1 MFRPGRSEPVPQRHH
16 TRSVLP
22 ISNWNACFA
31 AQNPLRDAALRICG
45 HRSSPTA
52 APSRSTSS
60 SVSGRRS
67 SASSSRSSSITS
79 RTRSTASSGEPAG
92 PPSGSP
98 VRRSMPGHRRDA
110 CSNARW
116 RQLRRQYVRGRPT
129 PRFGVNARPQCAHRP
144 GSSDHSSVPRPF
156 GPAPHPTDHIVTVTF
171 CFACRRG
178 RGPFGS
184 GCRLDPV
191 WDLVAGDRVVRSPG
205 RGRARREPRCWWRL
219 PRRRPRLRP
228 VPVRPSLLDGH
239 RGFTH
244 GAIARNT
251 RGRASVPAHRV
262 EPRRRDS
269 EGLVHGHWLGVRQ
282 RRCSPRDGLGSRW
295 LAVDGRGVRLGD
307 RPPVARSR
315 LFGQRR
321 PAPGAPARR
330 RGARVAAPRPERRH
344 DTGDR
349 DHRVGGAA
357 RGPLAEV
364 LDRAVSGSASVV
376 GVCFGAQLI
385 AVALAGPR
393 AVRPARRGMEV
404 GLSRVRCSVSGTDHV
419 VSEFHHHEIRPAAI
433 RSAGAS
439 LTFGNE
445 HSEVQGFAI
454 GSTIAGFQFHPEL
467 DPRRTASTI
476 HANRTVIRSV
486 GACPTAALRSVREHR
501 RAWHPMSF
509 DRLVVSRLGRV
520 GTPDVA
526 PAASTDRR
534 SVAS

>member
-1 MFRPGRSEPVPQRHH
+1 MDTGSGYDSGGARRVTVWEADGSPWTGVGYGSEIAR
-16 TRSVLP
+16 R
-22 ISNWNACFA
+22 
-31 AQNPLRDAALRICG
+31 LRVAG
-45 HRSSPTA
+45 Y
-52 APSRSTSS
+52 
-60 SVSGRRS
+60 
-67 SASSSRSSSITS
+67 SAS
-79 RTRSTASSGEPAG
+79 
-92 PPSGSP
+92 
-98 VRRSMPGHRRDA
+98 V
-110 CSNARW
+110 
-116 RQLRRQYVRGRPT
+116 
-129 PRFGVNARPQCAHRP
+129 
-144 GSSDHSSVPRPF
+144 VP
-156 GPAPHPTDHIVTVTF
+156 
-171 CFACRRG
+171 
-178 RGPFGS
+178 
-184 GCRLDPV
+184 LQ
-191 WDLVAGDRVVRSPG
+191 
-205 RGRARREPRCWWRL
+205 ERL
-219 PRRRPRLRP
+219 PDDEEL
-228 VPVRPSLLDGH
+228 
-239 RGFTH
+239 
-244 GAIARNT
+244 
-251 RGRASVPAHRV
+251 ASPLHVLSGGTTPAT
-262 EPRRRDS
+262 
-269 EGLVHGHWLGVRQ
+269 
-282 RRCSPRDGLGSRW
+282 
-295 LAVDGRGVRLGD
+295 AT
-307 RPPVARSR
+307 
-315 LFGQRR
+315 
-321 PAPGAPARR
+321 
-330 RGARVAAPRPERRH
+330 
-344 DTGDR
+344 TGW
-349 DHRVGGAA
+349 VGAA

-439 LTFGNE
+439 LTFGND

-476 HANRTVIRSV
+476 HANRTVIRSA